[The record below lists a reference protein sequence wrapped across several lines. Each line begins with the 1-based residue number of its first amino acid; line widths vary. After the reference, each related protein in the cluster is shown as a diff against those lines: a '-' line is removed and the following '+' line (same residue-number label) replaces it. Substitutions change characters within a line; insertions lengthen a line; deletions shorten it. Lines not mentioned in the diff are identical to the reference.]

1 MDRPSQQREPREEE
15 LPAYSRGWG
24 ALKTQRTPAGRAQEL
39 LGPPRF
45 IRNRLL
51 PARPPPSSQPA
62 APSLASDMAGC
73 WENGG
78 SQRPE
83 TPLTFLSPG
92 GSLGECENSLLL
104 KGFPHA
110 VYIASFHS
118 KTSNPSTQQPAGHTA
133 CLPAR
138 TPVPARQG
146 AARGAPS
153 AGVCECLPASRFLGS
168 PGLGHCAPGPSKTFT
183 I

>member
-1 MDRPSQQREPREEE
+1 MEGHKGQ
-15 LPAYSRGWG
+15 
-24 ALKTQRTPAGRAQEL
+24 
-39 LGPPRF
+39 
-45 IRNRLL
+45 
-51 PARPPPSSQPA
+51 
-62 APSLASDMAGC
+62 
-73 WENGG
+73 
-78 SQRPE
+78 E

-110 VYIASFHS
+110 VCIASFHS

-138 TPVPARQG
+138 TPAPARQG

-153 AGVCECLPASRFLGS
+153 TDVRERLPASCFLGS
-168 PGLGHCAPGPSKTFT
+168 PGLGHCAPGPSKMYSLFSEISRKPDPGESWPLLPSLHISHADLFYGEGSPLFLMVT
-183 I
+183 IAIKQILNYVGVNHPAGGLK